1 MVVFNEIYQNNDN
14 QIILSWGFLAI
25 SLGLNAQQKDTLIVY
40 PDLQE
45 VKINALRATPQTPI
59 AFTNIGAQQL
69 DEQNLG
75 QDIPYMLSLT
85 PSVVTT
91 SDAGAGIGYTGFR
104 VRGK

>member
-1 MVVFNEIYQNNDN
+1 MTIKSF
-14 QIILSWGFLAI
+14 LSWGFLSI

-40 PDLQE
+40 QDLQE
-45 VKINALRATPQTPI
+45 VHINALRATPQTPMSYS
-59 AFTNIGAQQL
+59 NIGAQQL

-91 SDAGAGIGYTGFR
+91 SDAGACLLYTSPSPRDISGSR
-104 VRGK
+104 MPSSA